1 MSLANIKQQFQDTKD
16 DKEKA
21 ELFSQMI
28 TILDQKKQAQKESYK
43 KYKTSDKGK
52 AAQKK
57 ANAKYWAKKRS
68 GKPRGRP
75 KKPVQK

>member
-1 MSLANIKQQFQDTKD
+1 MSLANIKKQFQETKD

-28 TILDQKKQAQKESYK
+28 TILDQKKEAAKESYK

-57 ANAKYWAKKRS
+57 ANKKYWEKKRS
-68 GKPRGRP
+68 GMPRGRP
-75 KKPVQK
+75 KKTPQK